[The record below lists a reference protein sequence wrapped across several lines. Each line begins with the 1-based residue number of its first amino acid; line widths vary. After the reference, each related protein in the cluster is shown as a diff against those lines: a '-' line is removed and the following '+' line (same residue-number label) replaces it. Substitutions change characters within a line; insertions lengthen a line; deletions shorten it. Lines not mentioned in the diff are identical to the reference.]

1 MDQIMQGLVGLSG
14 EDWQDLC
21 VQVLR
26 LEHGTDLV
34 VLPDKGGDGGLE
46 AYTLTG
52 HAFQCYSP
60 KEPLQPKKR
69 YENQRDKATE
79 DIGKFIRNRQKL
91 QALIGEHVKIKR
103 WILMCPLIDTKDLA
117 GHCAS
122 LTTRVRNEALSYAHA
137 EIHVICQT
145 MADYEINYK
154 RLVNSQLTRMHL
166 PSLSEP
172 DYSSIESSQIATM
185 HTKLQKVPILRNEV
199 ARNAYVQNLLTAYV
213 GSQEYRAYIK
223 DHYTEIDNELEALL
237 EDLEFR
243 LGTEYIL
250 HTDGPQ
256 AKLAKIYEET
266 EKRIRQAAVESSLG
280 QSRTL
285 SHGQVTDWLMR
296 CPLDFYDEAS

>member
-26 LEHGTDLV
+26 LEHGANLV

-79 DIGKFIRNRQKL
+79 DIGKFINNEKKL
-91 QALIGEHVKIKR
+91 KSLIGDHVKIDR
-103 WILMCPLIDTKDLA
+103 WILLCPLIDMKELA
-117 GHCAS
+117 GHCTT
-122 LTTRVRNEALSYAHA
+122 LTTRVRNSDLPYADPN
-137 EIHVICQT
+137 IHVICQT
-145 MADYEINYK
+145 MEAYEMSYK
-154 RLVNSQLTRMHL
+154 RLVNSQLTRLHL

-172 DYSSIESSQIATM
+172 DYSTIESSQIETM
-185 HTKLQKVPILRNEV
+185 HEKLQKVPVMRNER
-199 ARNAYVQNLLTAYV
+199 ARNAHIQKLLKAYV
-213 GSQEYRAYIK
+213 ESQEYRAYIK
-223 DHYTEIDNELEALL
+223 DNYTEIDSGLESLL

-243 LGTEYIL
+243 LDTEYMVYP
-250 HTDGPQ
+250 DGPQ

-266 EKRIRQAAVESSLG
+266 EKRIRQAATESSLS

-285 SHGQVTDWLMR
+285 SHGQVADWLMR